1 MAHRVKPNLFK
12 LDVGARAVLPDVHLP
27 KLGGPDLLHD
37 GPSTDLGQELGGAGV
52 GGAHLKG

>member
-1 MAHRVKPNLFK
+1 MVKPNLFK
-12 LDVGARAVLPDVHLP
+12 LDVGAGAVLPDVHLP